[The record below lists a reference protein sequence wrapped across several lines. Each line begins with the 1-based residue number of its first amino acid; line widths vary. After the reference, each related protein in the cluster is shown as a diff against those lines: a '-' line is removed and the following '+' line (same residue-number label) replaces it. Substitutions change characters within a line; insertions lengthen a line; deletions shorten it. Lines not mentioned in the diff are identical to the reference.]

1 MYENFVALYEININY
16 MENIAL
22 RFVHNKG
29 NRVKNSPTSLLV
41 EVRQIGT
48 NRAVYINT
56 GIKLYPNQFS
66 DKNGLTV
73 KNHDKAGQVV
83 VRAKEI
89 FNKVEA
95 FAFSDECTSLQDVK
109 NYNKAETYNKN
120 VLDFMR
126 RELRERN
133 PTPSVL
139 EHHNVLINDLESY
152 GKIRLFSD
160 LTYNLKI
167 SFEIPNSS

>member
-1 MYENFVALYEININY
+1 LI
-16 MENIAL
+16 
-22 RFVHNKG
+22 
-29 NRVKNSPTSLLV
+29 V
-41 EVRQIGT
+41 EVRQNGT

-66 DKNGLTV
+66 NKNGLV
-73 KNHDKAGQVV
+73 IKNHDKANMLMVK
-83 VRAKEI
+83 AKSI

-95 FAFSDECTSLQDVK
+95 FAYSDECTSLQDVK
-109 NYNKAETYNKN
+109 NYNKTETYNKN

-133 PTPSVL
+133 PTESVL
-139 EHHNVLINDLESY
+139 EHHNILINALESY

-160 LTYNLKI
+160 LTYKNIDRADNKRV
-167 SFEIPNSS
+167 